1 MKTLTIL
8 VMRGCPYCRMA
19 KKAVEELQ
27 SEDASLAQVPVRWID
42 ENREREAALPYQD
55 YWYVP
60 SLYIDGEKLYEA
72 HPGDSYETILEQVRL
87 GLARAA
93 QDTI

>member
-8 VMRGCPYCRMA
+8 VMRGCPYCLMA
-19 KKAVEELQ
+19 KRAVEALQ
-27 SEDASLAQVPVRWID
+27 SEDERFARVPVRWID
-42 ENREREAALPYQD
+42 ENRDREAALPYSD

-72 HPGDSYETILEQVRL
+72 NPGDSYEAILEQVRL
-87 GLARAA
+87 GLERAA

>member
-8 VMRGCPYCRMA
+8 YMRGCPYCRMA
-19 KKAVEELQ
+19 KKAVEALQ
-27 SEDASLAQVPVRWID
+27 SENARLAQVPVTWID

-60 SLYIDGEKLYEA
+60 SLYIDHEKLYEA
-72 HPGDSYETILEQVRL
+72 HPGDTYEAILEQVRL
-87 GLARAA
+87 GLERAI
-93 QDTI
+93 Q

>member
-19 KKAVEELQ
+19 QRAVEALQ
-27 SEDASLAQVPVRWID
+27 SEDERLAQVPVTWID
-42 ENREREAALPYQD
+42 ENRDRAAALPYQD

-60 SLYIDGEKLYEA
+60 SLYINGEKLYES
-72 HPGDSYETILEQVRL
+72 HPGDTYEAILEQVRL
-87 GLARAA
+87 GLERAI
-93 QDTI
+93 Q

>member
-8 VMRGCPYCRMA
+8 YLRGCPYCHMA
-19 KKAVEELQ
+19 RRAAEALQ
-27 SEDASLAQVPVRWID
+27 SGDARLAQVPIRWIE

-60 SLYIDGEKLYEA
+60 SLYLEGVKLYEA
-72 HPGDSYETILEQVRL
+72 HPGDSYETILEQVRQ
-87 GLARAA
+87 GLERAI
-93 QDTI
+93 Q

>member
-27 SEDASLAQVPVRWID
+27 SEDAGLAQVPVRWID
-42 ENREREAALPYQD
+42 ENREREAALPYRD

-72 HPGDSYETILEQVRL
+72 HPGDSYEAIREQVRL
-87 GLARAA
+87 GLSRAA
-93 QDTI
+93 QL